1 MKIRRV
7 GAYGLCRDAEGRV
20 LLARNSAESEFPGL
34 WGLPGGGVEQGEDPD
49 DAVVREFAEETGLLV
64 RVSGLRHVTADVAR
78 LPGNGALEHT
88 DRLIYDV
95 SIHGG
100 ALRPELGG
108 TTDLVEWAIPDDR
121 PLMPFTARLLGRP
134 VTDVEDAHEDEPGTS
149 SAAPGRVQRFGA
161 YAVATDPAG
170 RILLTRIAA
179 GYPGAGLWHLPGGGT
194 DHGETPQQA
203 VNRELLEETFQY
215 GRITGLIGTSHRYDP
230 AAIGPEGVPMD
241 WHVIRVLFR
250 VQVDIPT
257 EPKVTEAA
265 GGSTE
270 AAGWFSPEQA
280 GRLGLT
286 EITRTALRRLA
297 DEKVS

>member
-1 MKIRRV
+1 
-7 GAYGLCRDAEGRV
+7 V
-20 LLARNSAESEFPGL
+20 LLARGSAESEFPGV

-64 RVSGLRHVTADVAR
+64 RVSGLRQATADVAR
-78 LPGNGALEHT
+78 LPSSGALEHT

-95 SIHGG
+95 VAIGG
-100 ALRPELGG
+100 SLRPEVGG
-108 TTDLVEWAIPDDR
+108 TTDRVEWTIPDDR

-134 VTDVEDAHEDEPGTS
+134 VTHTGTDGEDEPGGQAVT
-149 SAAPGRVQRFGA
+149 PERVQRFGA

-170 RILLTRIAA
+170 RILLTRIAPR
-179 GYPGAGLWHLPGGGT
+179 YPGAGLWHLPGGGT

-203 VNRELLEETFQY
+203 VARELVEETSQH
-215 GRITGLIGTSHRYDP
+215 GRITGLLGTSHRYDP
-230 AAIGPEGVPMD
+230 AAVGPEGVRMD

-250 VQVDIPT
+250 VQVDTPT
-257 EPKVTEAA
+257 EPKVTEQA

-270 AAGWFSPEQA
+270 AACWFSADEA

-286 EITRTALRRLA
+286 EITRAALRGLTG
-297 DEKVS
+297 EMVS